1 MVRRVLWL
9 ILVLLL
15 VATGVG
21 SGWLY
26 YGWQALP
33 PSPRESLALAAD
45 ESPPD
50 IRFRITLPVPE
61 AAAAEIKPVLAGT
74 AQTAQTTQTPQPP
87 ASVSGRIES
96 PAGPTAPPQTTAPA
110 AQPAA
115 PPAAPE
121 SKAEPGPPQPA
132 EPAQKPDQP
141 PALPPR
147 VEAAKPQPEDP
158 LASLRQP
165 VVVQGITVPPPEVV
179 PPFAPGEKPVLML
192 ETERKDGVINV
203 RGTTNLAV
211 EGNGVQVSLFR
222 VFRENQ
228 DKQEKRAELARR
240 GLSLWFEGR
249 FPVRDEDWFKS
260 WSERAKAFPNI
271 FPRIASLDDE
281 RVFVEVLF
289 TAGKADLGPVP
300 GLTVHPIP
308 GTDKQVY
315 RIIRPVALP
324 LPPQAQALLAQAKE
338 GRLEEAKPAA
348 PGPPAPP
355 GKTAIE
361 ILPLKWLS
369 GPRPGPSAARSE
381 TLVDLS

>member
-9 ILVLLL
+9 SLVLFL
-15 VATGVG
+15 VATGLG
-21 SGWLY
+21 SGWLFN
-26 YGWQALP
+26 GWQALQP
-33 PSPRESLALAAD
+33 PSQEPLALAAD
-45 ESPPD
+45 ESPPGV
-50 IRFRITLPVPE
+50 RFRITLPVPE
-61 AAAAEIKPVLAGT
+61 AAAAEIKPALAGT
-74 AQTAQTTQTPQPP
+74 AQTDQAAQPPQSP
-87 ASVSGRIES
+87 ASVSGRIEVPAS
-96 PAGPTAPPQTTAPA
+96 PPAPPQTTTPP

-115 PPAAPE
+115 PE
-121 SKAEPGPPQPA
+121 SQAETGPPQPA
-132 EPAQKPDQP
+132 EPAQKPDQS

-147 VEAAKPQPEDP
+147 AEEAQPQPEDP

-192 ETERKDGVINV
+192 ETERKDGAINI

-211 EGNGVQVSLFR
+211 EGNGVQVSFFR
-222 VFRENQ
+222 VFRETQ
-228 DKQEKRAELARR
+228 DKEEKRAELGRR
-240 GLSLWFEGR
+240 SLSLWFEGR

-289 TAGKADLGPVP
+289 TAGKAELGPVP

-324 LPPQAQALLAQAKE
+324 LPAQAQALLARAKE
-338 GRLEEAKPAA
+338 GRLEEAEPAA
-348 PGPPAPP
+348 PAP
-355 GKTAIE
+355 GSKAKQGRTAIE

-381 TLVDLS
+381 AQAGLS